1 MSSTLGVTPGIAVAP
16 TPRGYAIAKRTLD
29 LGASAVGLVV
39 ASPIFIGVA
48 LGIKLTSPG
57 PILFRQVRVGLG
69 GRHFYC
75 YKFRSMNAD
84 ADEDEHRRHVRKLV
98 GGAGGAGGRPD
109 SGEAATWTPIAQD
122 ARVTRIGR
130 LLRRSHL
137 DELPQLLNV
146 VRGEMSLVGPRPP
159 IPYEVRLYQPWHLRR
174 LAVKPGLTGLWQAV
188 GWGKLSFDEGVRLD
202 LVYIRRRSFWF
213 DLALIVRT
221 LAQIVTGRQF

>member
-1 MSSTLGVTPGIAVAP
+1 MSRTLGATPGIAVAP

-39 ASPIFIGVA
+39 ASPIFVGVA

-98 GGAGGAGGRPD
+98 GGAGPSGGPD

-159 IPYEVRLYQPWHLRR
+159 IPYEVGLYQPWHLRR

-188 GWGKLSFDEGVRLD
+188 GWGKLSFDDGVRLD

-221 LAQIVTGRQF
+221 LAQIATGRQF

>member
-1 MSSTLGVTPGIAVAP
+1 MSKTLDVTPGIAVAP
-16 TPRGYAIAKRTLD
+16 TPLGYAIAKRTLD
-29 LGASAVGLVV
+29 LGASTIGLVA
-39 ASPIFIGVA
+39 ASPILLGVA

-84 ADEDEHRRHVRKLV
+84 ADEDEHWRHVRNLV
-98 GGAGGAGGRPD
+98 GSAGGRAD
-109 SGEAATWTPIAQD
+109 SREAATWAPIAQD

-130 LLRRSHL
+130 LLRRSHV

-159 IPYEVRLYQPWHLRR
+159 IPYEVELYKPWHLRR

-188 GWGKLSFDEGVRLD
+188 GWGKLSFDDGVRLD

-213 DLALIVRT
+213 DLALIMRT